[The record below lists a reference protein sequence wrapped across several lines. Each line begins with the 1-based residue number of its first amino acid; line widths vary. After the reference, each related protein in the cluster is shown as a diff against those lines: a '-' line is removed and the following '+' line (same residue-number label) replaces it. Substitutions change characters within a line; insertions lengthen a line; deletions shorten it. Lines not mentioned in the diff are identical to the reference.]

1 MRAAGI
7 GAHSLQE
14 WLLLHF
20 EPLDIDRRRIIAENF
35 DPQWFYCGR
44 DGFGMFLPWDCVPN
58 DDGPYMYYLFF
69 TDEELTGM
77 LRDGVLPLKDTHPI
91 PGAEEG

>member
-1 MRAAGI
+1 M
-7 GAHSLQE
+7 QE

-20 EPLDIDRRRIIAENF
+20 EPLDIERRRIIAENF